1 MIKELVYT
9 EEGFDE
15 GSVSI
20 YKVNNNF
27 EVWIVPLYGGEEQ
40 YYKTVET
47 LAEAID
53 CSNQIT

>member
-1 MIKELVYT
+1 MVKELVYT
-9 EEGFDE
+9 EDLGDE
-15 GSVSI
+15 ASVSI

-47 LAEAID
+47 LAKAID

>member
-1 MIKELVYT
+1 MLLVHT
-9 EEGFDE
+9 VDLGEGAYAI
-15 GSVSI
+15 I